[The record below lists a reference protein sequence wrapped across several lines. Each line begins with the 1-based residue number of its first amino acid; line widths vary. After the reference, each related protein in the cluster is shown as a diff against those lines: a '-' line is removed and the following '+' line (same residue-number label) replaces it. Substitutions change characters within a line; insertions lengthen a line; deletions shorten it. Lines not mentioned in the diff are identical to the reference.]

1 MGASSPFQNRDA
13 ARKMWSS
20 AWEGE
25 GRFHF
30 SSHLTF
36 LSALPLTS
44 LLPPAWS
51 YTPLKVSANNK
62 ELKQWRRRRR
72 QQRRRRR
79 RRQRERQ
86 KGNRLDQQNNNS
98 ARASRFFVHFL
109 GVVARL
115 QRFHVLSRTGTED
128 NNFLLL
134 NFDTGLQDSTPK
146 KFAYI
151 WRIKCD
157 GISATNFEQREFTF
171 FKSDIFVAVAV
182 AVA

>member
-20 AWEGE
+20 AWERE

-36 LSALPLTS
+36 LSALPLIS
-44 LLPPAWS
+44 LLPPARS
-51 YTPLKVSANNK
+51 DTPLKVSANNK
-62 ELKQWRRRRR
+62 ELKQRG
-72 QQRRRRR
+72 RRRRR
-79 RRQRERQ
+79 RRERQ
-86 KGNRLDQQNNNS
+86 KGNKLDQQNNNY

-109 GVVARL
+109 AVVARL

-128 NNFLLL
+128 NNFLSL

-151 WRIKCD
+151 WRIKWD

-171 FKSDIFVAVAV
+171 FKSDIFVAVVV

>member
-44 LLPPAWS
+44 LLPPARS
-51 YTPLKVSANNK
+51 DTPLKVSANNK
-62 ELKQWRRRRR
+62 ELKQRGRRRR
-72 QQRRRRR
+72 
-79 RRQRERQ
+79 RERQ

-109 GVVARL
+109 GLVARL

-128 NNFLLL
+128 NNFLYWTLIQAYRIQLQKNLPTFDKL
-134 NFDTGLQDSTPK
+134 N
-146 KFAYI
+146 
-151 WRIKCD
+151 
-157 GISATNFEQREFTF
+157 EME
-171 FKSDIFVAVAV
+171 
-182 AVA
+182 

>member
-1 MGASSPFQNRDA
+1 MV
-13 ARKMWSS
+13 
-20 AWEGE
+20 
-25 GRFHF
+25 F
-30 SSHLTF
+30 SGV
-36 LSALPLTS
+36 A
-44 LLPPAWS
+44 
-51 YTPLKVSANNK
+51 
-62 ELKQWRRRRR
+62 
-72 QQRRRRR
+72 
-79 RRQRERQ
+79 
-86 KGNRLDQQNNNS
+86 NRLDQQYNNY

-109 GVVARL
+109 AVVARL

-151 WRIKCD
+151 WRIKWD
-157 GISATNFEQREFTF
+157 LISATNFEQREFTF

>member
-72 QQRRRRR
+72 QRRRR

>member
-20 AWEGE
+20 AWEGK

-72 QQRRRRR
+72 R
-79 RRQRERQ
+79 RRQWERQ
-86 KGNRLDQQNNNS
+86 TGNRLDQQNNNY

-109 GVVARL
+109 AVVARL

-151 WRIKCD
+151 WRIKWD

>member
-62 ELKQWRRRRR
+62 ELKQRG
-72 QQRRRRR
+72 RRRRR
-79 RRQRERQ
+79 RRQWERQ
-86 KGNRLDQQNNNS
+86 KGNRLDQQNNNY
-98 ARASRFFVHFL
+98 ARATRFFVHFL
-109 GVVARL
+109 AVVARL

>member
-1 MGASSPFQNRDA
+1 
-13 ARKMWSS
+13 MWSS
-20 AWEGE
+20 TWEGE

-62 ELKQWRRRRR
+62 ELK
-72 QQRRRRR
+72 QRRRRR

-171 FKSDIFVAVAV
+171 LKSDIFVAVAV

>member
-72 QQRRRRR
+72 R
-79 RRQRERQ
+79 RRQWERQ
-86 KGNRLDQQNNNS
+86 KGNRLDQQNNNY

-109 GVVARL
+109 AVVARL

>member
-36 LSALPLTS
+36 LSALPLIS

-51 YTPLKVSANNK
+51 YTPLKASANNK
-62 ELKQWRRRRR
+62 ELKQRG
-72 QQRRRRR
+72 RRR

-86 KGNRLDQQNNNS
+86 KGNKLDQQNNNY

-109 GVVARL
+109 AVVARL
-115 QRFHVLSRTGTED
+115 QRFHVLSRTGKED

-151 WRIKCD
+151 WRIKWD

>member
-36 LSALPLTS
+36 LSVLPLTS

-62 ELKQWRRRRR
+62 ELK
-72 QQRRRRR
+72 QRRRRR

-109 GVVARL
+109 GLVARL

-134 NFDTGLQDSTPK
+134 NFDTDLQDSTPK

-151 WRIKCD
+151 WRIKWD

>member
-36 LSALPLTS
+36 LSALPLIS

-51 YTPLKVSANNK
+51 DTPLKVSANNK
-62 ELKQWRRRRR
+62 ELKQWA
-72 QQRRRRR
+72 RRRRR

-86 KGNRLDQQNNNS
+86 KGNRLDQQNNNY

-109 GVVARL
+109 AVVARL

-151 WRIKCD
+151 WRIKWD

>member
-1 MGASSPFQNRDA
+1 
-13 ARKMWSS
+13 MWSS

-44 LLPPAWS
+44 LLPPARS
-51 YTPLKVSANNK
+51 DTPLKVSANNK
-62 ELKQWRRRRR
+62 ELKQRG
-72 QQRRRRR
+72 RRRRR
-79 RRQRERQ
+79 RRERQ

-115 QRFHVLSRTGTED
+115 QRFRVLSRTGTED

>member
-20 AWEGE
+20 AWEGK

-62 ELKQWRRRRR
+62 ELKQWRRRR
-72 QQRRRRR
+72 QW
-79 RRQRERQ
+79 ERQ
-86 KGNRLDQQNNNS
+86 KGNRLDQQNNNY

-109 GVVARL
+109 AVVARL

-151 WRIKCD
+151 WRIKWD

>member
-1 MGASSPFQNRDA
+1 
-13 ARKMWSS
+13 MWSS
-20 AWEGE
+20 TWEGK

-36 LSALPLTS
+36 LSALPLTF

-72 QQRRRRR
+72 RRRQ
-79 RRQRERQ
+79 RQRERQ
-86 KGNRLDQQNNNS
+86 KGNRLDQQYNNY

-109 GVVARL
+109 AVVARL

-151 WRIKCD
+151 WRIKWD

>member
-51 YTPLKVSANNK
+51 YTPLNVSANNK
-62 ELKQWRRRRR
+62 ELKQRGRR
-72 QQRRRRR
+72 RRRRR
-79 RRQRERQ
+79 RRQWERQ
-86 KGNRLDQQNNNS
+86 KGNRLDQQNNNY

-109 GVVARL
+109 AVVARL

-128 NNFLLL
+128 NNFLYWTLIQAFRIQLQKNLPTFDEL
-134 NFDTGLQDSTPK
+134 N
-146 KFAYI
+146 
-151 WRIKCD
+151 
-157 GISATNFEQREFTF
+157 EME
-171 FKSDIFVAVAV
+171 
-182 AVA
+182 

>member
-62 ELKQWRRRRR
+62 ELKQ
-72 QQRRRRR
+72 RRRRR

-98 ARASRFFVHFL
+98 ARASRFLVHFL
-109 GVVARL
+109 GLVARL

-151 WRIKCD
+151 WRIKWD

-171 FKSDIFVAVAV
+171 FKSDIFEAVAV

>member
-1 MGASSPFQNRDA
+1 
-13 ARKMWSS
+13 MWSS

-51 YTPLKVSANNK
+51 YTPLKVSARNNK
-62 ELKQWRRRRR
+62 KLKQRG
-72 QQRRRRR
+72 RRRRR

-86 KGNRLDQQNNNS
+86 KGNRLDQQNNNY

-134 NFDTGLQDSTPK
+134 NFDTGLQDSAPK

-151 WRIKCD
+151 WRIKWD
-157 GISATNFEQREFTF
+157 GISATNLSSANSLFLKVTF
-171 FKSDIFVAVAV
+171 S
-182 AVA
+182 

>member
-1 MGASSPFQNRDA
+1 MSASSPFQNRDA

-62 ELKQWRRRRR
+62 ELKQRGRRR
-72 QQRRRRR
+72 QW
-79 RRQRERQ
+79 ERQ
-86 KGNRLDQQNNNS
+86 KGNRLDQQNNNY

-109 GVVARL
+109 AVVARL

-128 NNFLLL
+128 NNFLYWTLIQAYRIQLQKNLPTFDKL
-134 NFDTGLQDSTPK
+134 N
-146 KFAYI
+146 
-151 WRIKCD
+151 
-157 GISATNFEQREFTF
+157 EME
-171 FKSDIFVAVAV
+171 
-182 AVA
+182 

>member
-62 ELKQWRRRRR
+62 ELKQWRRRRW
-72 QQRRRRR
+72 R

-86 KGNRLDQQNNNS
+86 TGNRLDLQNNNY

-115 QRFHVLSRTGTED
+115 QRFHVSSRTGTED

-134 NFDTGLQDSTPK
+134 NFDTGLQDSIPK

-157 GISATNFEQREFTF
+157 GISATNFEQREFTC

>member
-1 MGASSPFQNRDA
+1 
-13 ARKMWSS
+13 MWSS

-51 YTPLKVSANNK
+51 YTPLKV
-62 ELKQWRRRRR
+62 W
-72 QQRRRRR
+72 RRRRR
-79 RRQRERQ
+79 RRRERQ

-109 GVVARL
+109 TVVARL
-115 QRFHVLSRTGTED
+115 QRFHVLSRTGKED

-151 WRIKCD
+151 WQIKWD
-157 GISATNFEQREFTF
+157 GISAINFEQREFTF
-171 FKSDIFVAVAV
+171 FKSDIFEAVAV

>member
-1 MGASSPFQNRDA
+1 
-13 ARKMWSS
+13 MWSS
-20 AWEGE
+20 TWEGE

-62 ELKQWRRRRR
+62 ELKQ
-72 QQRRRRR
+72 RRRRR

-98 ARASRFFVHFL
+98 ARASRFLVHFL
-109 GVVARL
+109 GLVARL

-151 WRIKCD
+151 WRIKWD

-171 FKSDIFVAVAV
+171 FKSDIFEAVAV

>member
-62 ELKQWRRRRR
+62 ELKQRR
-72 QQRRRRR
+72 RRRRR
-79 RRQRERQ
+79 RRQWERQ

-109 GVVARL
+109 AVVARL

-146 KFAYI
+146 IFAYI
-151 WRIKCD
+151 WRIKWE

>member
-20 AWEGE
+20 AEGE

-62 ELKQWRRRRR
+62 ELKQRG
-72 QQRRRRR
+72 RRRRR
-79 RRQRERQ
+79 RRQRERR

-109 GVVARL
+109 AVVARL

-128 NNFLLL
+128 NYFLLL

-151 WRIKCD
+151 WRIKWE

>member
-51 YTPLKVSANNK
+51 DTPLKVSANNK
-62 ELKQWRRRRR
+62 ELKQRWGW
-72 QQRRRRR
+72 RRRRR

-86 KGNRLDQQNNNS
+86 KGNRLDQQYNNY

-151 WRIKCD
+151 WRIKWD
-157 GISATNFEQREFTF
+157 GISAINFEQREFTF

>member
-36 LSALPLTS
+36 LSALPLIS

-51 YTPLKVSANNK
+51 DTPLKVSANNK
-62 ELKQWRRRRR
+62 ELKQWGRR
-72 QQRRRRR
+72 RRRRR

-86 KGNRLDQQNNNS
+86 KGNRLDQQNNNY

-109 GVVARL
+109 AVVARL

-151 WRIKCD
+151 WRIKWD
-157 GISATNFEQREFTF
+157 GISAINFEQREFTF

>member
-62 ELKQWRRRRR
+62 ELKQRG
-72 QQRRRRR
+72 RRRRR
-79 RRQRERQ
+79 RRQWERQ
-86 KGNRLDQQNNNS
+86 KGNRLDQQNNNY

-109 GVVARL
+109 AVVARL

-128 NNFLLL
+128 KNFLLL

-146 KFAYI
+146 
-151 WRIKCD
+151 
-157 GISATNFEQREFTF
+157 NLPTF
-171 FKSDIFVAVAV
+171 DELNEME
-182 AVA
+182 

>member
-30 SSHLTF
+30 SSPLTF

-51 YTPLKVSANNK
+51 YTPLKVPANNK
-62 ELKQWRRRRR
+62 ELKQRRRR
-72 QQRRRRR
+72 RRRRR

-134 NFDTGLQDSTPK
+134 NFDTGLQDSAPK

-151 WRIKCD
+151 WRIKWD

>member
-1 MGASSPFQNRDA
+1 
-13 ARKMWSS
+13 MWSS
-20 AWEGE
+20 TWEGE

-62 ELKQWRRRRR
+62 ELKQ
-72 QQRRRRR
+72 RRRRR

-98 ARASRFFVHFL
+98 ARASRFLVHFL
-109 GVVARL
+109 GLVARL

-151 WRIKCD
+151 WRIKWD